1 MKFDFETTSLNDDFK
16 FRVRYELKDNFTNQW
31 AVKLAKQEE
40 TFPDDDLV
48 ESYIRKYVEPNIILD
63 IWKINPEHKSSFC
76 NTQSWVGQYFIAP
89 VNWKEEIIARL
100 MQLSTDLVETIICE
114 IIIKTKK
121 AIWDLA
127 KKKEASFLNLNEEKV
142 KGNMRRAAA
151 EALNQKIAIL
161 NKKEEEKAK
170 NRKAEKEVVSPIW
183 EIIQESALGTLK
195 VKLQYFGL
203 APKDFAVDLSLI
215 KTVNVEDFARIF
227 LKKINVDVEWKGA
240 GNEGKLTR
248 VFENMHNTP
257 DVNASIFKFI
267 TDATGIPVICTSSS
281 SFSCFLEKFSRWI
294 EEQRRIYIEQFCT
307 IYKLEFD
314 PANNSMH
321 CAFKIKKENTSEEMT
336 IVLFA
341 KKEFSFK
348 DVLSEIVVFSQIDK
362 FTSRRYTMV
371 DLKEYRNL
379 FSFLTAEVASTFN
392 DSRAASAFTSED
404 FETINT
410 WINDISKSIKE
421 KKESQSPKDSY
432 FKAFYSF
439 KAKFTIEGVHFE
451 FSTQVDAKSA
461 KLKKLNLDDIARA
474 LTENETNW
482 NIDFLDESCNCHV
495 TFNTSVVRKCKD
507 YEEFFEYFKKL
518 MHRSK
523 IEFSNEDSYRRAL
536 LKLVDLFTSFVEKKS
551 RPIIPKEKTAQ
562 DLLVDEVSKG
572 IQRMKELFDLYVES
586 ESETERLKA
595 RWDFASLYNK
605 LIG

>member
-1 MKFDFETTSLNDDFK
+1 MKFDFETTSLNDSFK
-16 FRVRYELKDNFTNQW
+16 FRVRYEFKDNFANHW

-127 KKKEASFLNLNEEKV
+127 KKKEASFLSLNEEKV

-151 EALNQKIAIL
+151 EALNQKITIL

-170 NRKAEKEVVSPIW
+170 SRKAEKEVVSPVW
-183 EIIQESALGTLK
+183 EIVQDSDLGTLK
-195 VKLQYFGL
+195 VKLQYFSL

-267 TDATGIPVICTSSS
+267 TDATGMPVICTNSS

-294 EEQRRIYIEQFCT
+294 NEQRRIYIEQFCT

-314 PANNSMH
+314 PANNSTH

-341 KKEFSFK
+341 KKELSSKDCEFSFG
-348 DVLSEIVVFSQIDK
+348 DVLSEIVVFSQIDG
-362 FTSRRYTMV
+362 FTSRRYTMT

-379 FSFLTAEVASTFN
+379 FSFLAAEVANTFN
-392 DSRAASAFTSED
+392 DSHASSAFTSED
-404 FETINT
+404 FKTINM

-421 KKESQSPKDSY
+421 KKEEQSPKDSY
-432 FKAFYSF
+432 FKTFYPF
-439 KAKFTIEGVHFE
+439 KAEFTIEDVYFG
-451 FSTQVDAKSA
+451 FS
-461 KLKKLNLDDIARA
+461 I
-474 LTENETNW
+474 
-482 NIDFLDESCNCHV
+482 
-495 TFNTSVVRKCKD
+495 
-507 YEEFFEYFKKL
+507 
-518 MHRSK
+518 
-523 IEFSNEDSYRRAL
+523 
-536 LKLVDLFTSFVEKKS
+536 
-551 RPIIPKEKTAQ
+551 
-562 DLLVDEVSKG
+562 
-572 IQRMKELFDLYVES
+572 
-586 ESETERLKA
+586 
-595 RWDFASLYNK
+595 
-605 LIG
+605 

>member
-1 MKFDFETTSLNDDFK
+1 MKFDFETTSLNDNFK

-76 NTQSWVGQYFIAP
+76 NTQSWVGQYFIDP

-127 KKKEASFLNLNEEKV
+127 KKKEASLLNLNEEKV

-170 NRKAEKEVVSPIW
+170 SRKAEKEAVSPVW
-183 EIIQESALGTLK
+183 EIVQDSDLGTLK

-203 APKDFAVDLSLI
+203 APKDFARS
-215 KTVNVEDFARIF
+215 F
-227 LKKINVDVEWKGA
+227 LKKVNVDIEWKGA

-257 DVNASIFKFI
+257 DANASIFKFI
-267 TDATGIPVICTSSS
+267 TDATGIPVICTNSS

-294 EEQRRIYIEQFCT
+294 NEQRRIYIEQFCT

-314 PANNSMH
+314 PANNSTY
-321 CAFKIKKENTSEEMT
+321 CAFKIKKDNTSEEMT

-341 KKEFSFK
+341 KKELSSKDCEFSFR
-348 DVLSEIVVFSQIDK
+348 DVLSEIVVFSRIDG
-362 FTSRRYTMV
+362 FASRKYTMT
-371 DLKEYRNL
+371 DLKEYRSL
-379 FSFLTAEVASTFN
+379 FSFLTAEVANTFN
-392 DSRAASAFTSED
+392 DSRASSAFTSED
-404 FETINT
+404 FKTINM
-410 WINDISKSIKE
+410 WINSISKSIKE
-421 KKESQSPKDSY
+421 KKEEQSPKDSY
-432 FKAFYSF
+432 FKAFYPF
-439 KAKFTIEGVHFE
+439 KAEFTIEDVYFG
-451 FSTQVDAKSA
+451 FS
-461 KLKKLNLDDIARA
+461 I
-474 LTENETNW
+474 
-482 NIDFLDESCNCHV
+482 
-495 TFNTSVVRKCKD
+495 
-507 YEEFFEYFKKL
+507 
-518 MHRSK
+518 
-523 IEFSNEDSYRRAL
+523 
-536 LKLVDLFTSFVEKKS
+536 
-551 RPIIPKEKTAQ
+551 
-562 DLLVDEVSKG
+562 
-572 IQRMKELFDLYVES
+572 
-586 ESETERLKA
+586 
-595 RWDFASLYNK
+595 
-605 LIG
+605 